1 MSEIKT
7 CEEYVLNELKELQK
21 DYDKAIELN
30 EQQFYEINEL
40 KSKLED
46 SCVEI
51 KKYKDILKIIT
62 RYYEVRD
69 EDRTTLEK
77 ISVEDKD
84 KIETLCVYF
93 SKESWGNK
101 PNKDFVIVLDTLLSL
116 VNELKEEETHD

>member
-51 KKYKDILKIIT
+51 KKYKDILKIIA
-62 RYYEVRD
+62 RYCEARD
-69 EDRTTLEK
+69 EDMIPFEN
-77 ISVEDKD
+77 VYDENKD
-84 KIETLCVYF
+84 KIETLFMYLH
-93 SKESWGNK
+93 KESKGSN
-101 PNKDFVIVLDTLLSL
+101 PNKDFVAVFDTLLSL